1 MLPPRVDQ
9 AHPAQVQTF
18 AHQRLAH
25 HAAQEMVGWSLRSSL
40 DRQINSQA
48 SIARAIRTEL
58 AALYEEVIWLA
69 ARPNVTPSMARAWY
83 THVVA
88 GRLSRRIRHFSGKV
102 SREAIANP
110 NSTLRLEHHARI
122 QTKLTQLVE
131 AHLKLKQPK
140 PRSFV
145 RLVLDSE
152 NVHIVTFSENYA
164 AMRNDGDYRKSGI
177 KRVPWSA
184 IPKVKRGVLWAKMLR
199 GKVANAKEFAP

>member
-1 MLPPRVDQ
+1 M
-9 AHPAQVQTF
+9 
-18 AHQRLAH
+18 
-25 HAAQEMVGWSLRSSL
+25 
-40 DRQINSQA
+40 NSQA
-48 SIARAIRTEL
+48 STDRAIRSEL
-58 AALYEEVIWLA
+58 AALYEEVMWLA

-110 NSTLRLEHHARI
+110 ASTLRLEHHARI
-122 QTKLTQLVE
+122 QTKLTQLVA
-131 AHLKLKQPK
+131 AHLKLKRPN

-152 NVHIVTFSENYA
+152 NVHIVTFAENYA

-177 KRVPWSA
+177 RLVSWQA
-184 IPKVKRGVLWAKMLR
+184 IPKAQRKALWAKMLR
-199 GKVANAKEFAP
+199 GKVANASDFGP